1 MLILARQSVVG
12 QPNDTTRRW
21 GFPRISFIGRKGSS
35 SDNWKPKSVWWLH
48 PRAQLKYIT
57 LSRANIA
64 AEVIVLPLNFIWG
77 VLFFVY
83 LLKDY
88 KRYRRKRFGNFCSK
102 LTESG
107 WASFCSGV
115 HECSVIHLGDR
126 SSRFWSMKKSEKFC
140 SVEKVRCRSFH
151 VSNRKNEL
159 FSTWADI
166 GATCVFSSVIWDIKL
181 MMICA
186 HVTDLSLATNN
197 HTGLI

>member
-57 LSRANIA
+57 SISSEYCSWGHRAPFK
-64 AEVIVLPLNFIWG
+64 L
-77 VLFFVY
+77 Y
-83 LLKDY
+83 LGGPIFRL
-88 KRYRRKRFGNFCSK
+88 
-102 LTESG
+102 LTERLQKISKKTFRTFLLQVF
-107 WASFCSGV
+107 ASFCSGV